1 MSNETK
7 DRWRATDEAILKMK
21 SLKEDIDSGMYNMPD
36 EELSELMNQSVELS
50 DAFTDDQLYDICNN
64 TMKNLISS
72 SVDILRAQI
81 FSNVP
86 VIYFV
91 NQFISES
98 IYDPTTPFII
108 SRDTSLKLLKYMSSA
123 GLELT
128 KGYDSDSSE
137 SRLVSQI
144 ADLYQF
150 NQNLS
155 NDLHHLIRK
164 DDHSNENT

>member
-21 SLKEDIDSGMYNMPD
+21 SLKEDIDSGMYIMTD

-50 DAFTDDQLYDICNN
+50 DAFTDDQLYDICNDI
-64 TMKNLISS
+64 MKKLISLS
-72 SVDILRAQI
+72 SEILRARVFRQ
-81 FSNVP
+81 VP
-86 VIYFV
+86 AIYFV
-91 NQFISES
+91 NQFIRES
-98 IYDPTTPFII
+98 VYDPTTQLVI
-108 SRDTSLKLLKYMSSA
+108 SPGTSLKLLKYMSLA

-144 ADLYQF
+144 TDLYQF
-150 NQNLS
+150 SQNLS
-155 NDLHHLIRK
+155 NDLHHLVRK